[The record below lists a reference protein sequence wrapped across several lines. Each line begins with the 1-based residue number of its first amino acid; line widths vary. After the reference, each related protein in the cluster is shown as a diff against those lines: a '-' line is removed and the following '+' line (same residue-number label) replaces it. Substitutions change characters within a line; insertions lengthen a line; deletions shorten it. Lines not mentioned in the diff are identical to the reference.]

1 VIVLYLLCALT
12 DSVFY
17 RVMPQSFYFF
27 TVLGMA
33 LLIGRQRL
41 AHDTAAN

>member
-1 VIVLYLLCALT
+1 LT

-33 LLIGRQRL
+33 LLIGRQQL
-41 AHDTAAN
+41 ARNTTAT